1 MFDWQNIVSRK
12 TTSRY
17 RVSIRSNHSVHF
29 TLRINPCNKWVERMA
44 VMGVWR
50 PLSGQ
55 IVNLCGQWKCTFD
68 RVWEFQNLWLWQLC
82 LSKLVHF
89 ENWDTDHLYMTCMW
103 TFHTNSLLHGF
114 MFLMHTN
121 NYVHLHKRCGTFY
134 RDSVL
139 MNACMLNNHKSWSLS

>member
-12 TTSRY
+12 TISRY
-17 RVSIRSNHSVHF
+17 RVSIRSNRSVHF
-29 TLRINPCNKWVERMA
+29 ALRINPCNKWVERMA

-68 RVWEFQNLWLWQLC
+68 RVWEFLKRMTVATMSDQ
-82 LSKLVHF
+82 H
-89 ENWDTDHLYMTCMW
+89 HLYMTCMW

-121 NYVHLHKRCGTFY
+121 NYVHLHKRCGPFY

-139 MNACMLNNHKSWSLS
+139 MNARILNNHKSWSLS